1 MLKRGSWRTRFGFY
15 LLAVGSACGL
25 GNLWRF
31 PYVVGENGGGA
42 FILLYVFLAL
52 AVGAPLLIAELMLGK
67 NTRRSVIVATDM
79 MGQKTKLPLRWV
91 GHLAVLVTVVVFSYY
106 AVISG
111 WVLHFMTQFF
121 ISLFLDVEGAANKT
135 NLAALMSNGWLQVM
149 LASAH
154 ILITV
159 VVVLKGVQEGLEK
172 WISYMMP
179 LFAALVAILLFKSF
193 SLPSTPEVMRFL
205 FYPDFSKL
213 TLSSLGH
220 ALGHVFFTLSV
231 GFGTMVTFG
240 SYLREEDHVPTAGF
254 RVALVDTLISL
265 LAVVMIFPV
274 AFQASNV
281 PLTDPAL
288 MFEVLPRYLLG
299 IPGGALFGLAFF
311 VCLYLAALNASIGL
325 LEVVV
330 SNLVDRNKK
339 MERQKATWLSG
350 AAALSLA
357 ILPALSSSVL
367 KTVRING
374 RSLIESLDSLL
385 INWLLPLVALGILW
399 AFYKG
404 TSEKEKETSFIDRE
418 KFVSYSMYS
427 HWIVV
432 LKWVAPAVI
441 LIGFLL
447 QVVAL
452 FQNVY

>member
-1 MLKRGSWRTRFGFY
+1 MAAKRGAWRTRFGFY
-15 LLAVGSACGL
+15 LLAIGSACGL

-42 FILLYVFLAL
+42 FILLYVFMAL
-52 AVGAPLLIAELMLGK
+52 AIGAPMLIAELMLGK
-67 NTRRSVIVATDM
+67 NTRKSVMVATQQM
-79 MGQKTKLPLRWV
+79 AQKSNTGFKWAGR
-91 GHLAVLVTVVVFSYY
+91 LAVILTIVVFSYY

-121 ISLFLDVEGAANKT
+121 VSLFSDYESASSKT
-135 NLAALMSNGWLQVM
+135 NLAALMGNGWLQLM

-159 VVVLKGVQEGLEK
+159 VVVVKGVQEGLER

-179 LFAALVAILLFKSF
+179 LFAALVIVLLVKSF
-193 SLPSTPEVMRFL
+193 SLPSTPEVVRFL

-213 TLSSLGH
+213 TMSSLNH
-220 ALGHVFFTLSV
+220 ALGHVFFTLSL
-231 GFGTMVTFG
+231 GFGTMVTYG
-240 SYLREEDHVPTAGF
+240 SYMRDEDHVPTAGF
-254 RVALVDTLISL
+254 RVALVDSLISL
-265 LAVVMIFPV
+265 VAVMMIFPV

-299 IPGGALFGLAFF
+299 IHGGTLFGLAFF
-311 VCLYLAALNASIGL
+311 VCLYMAALNASIGL

-330 SNLVDRNKK
+330 SNFVDTKK
-339 MERQKATWLSG
+339 NIGRVRATWYSG
-350 AAALSLA
+350 LVALLLA

-367 KTVRING
+367 KAVRVGG

-385 INWLLPLVALGILW
+385 INWFLPLVALAILL

-404 TSEKEKETSFIDRE
+404 TSEKEKEVSFIDKD
-418 KFVSYSMYS
+418 KFVSYSMYP
-427 HWIVV
+427 HWIFV
-432 LKWVAPAVI
+432 LKWVAPAI
-441 LIGFLL
+441 IGLGFVL
-447 QVVAL
+447 QVLSL
-452 FQNVY
+452 F